1 MPKKR
6 KIVRLTPVSPATWLL
21 LVWGLLG
28 VVSMHLR
35 PDMCPCQAERDACQA
50 AAIMEE
56 VAATIEEL
64 LSDLDALITLEMLE
78 ADAQVIIHE
87 VARLQFRV
95 QCCALV
101 PAWCCLVPAWCCASI

>member
-1 MPKKR
+1 M
-6 KIVRLTPVSPATWLL
+6 RLTPVSPATWLL

-56 VAATIEEL
+56 AAATIEEL

-95 QCCALV
+95 
-101 PAWCCLVPAWCCASI
+101 

>member
-1 MPKKR
+1 MPKT

-21 LVWGLLG
+21 LVRDLLG

-35 PDMCPCQAERDACQA
+35 PNMCPCQEERDARHVSA
-50 AAIMEE
+50 TMEE
-56 VAATIEEL
+56 VAATMEEL
-64 LSDLDALITLEMLE
+64 LSDLDALITLDYLY
-78 ADAQVIIHE
+78 ACAQVIIHE

-101 PAWCCLVPAWCCASI
+101 PAWCCASI

>member
-1 MPKKR
+1 M
-6 KIVRLTPVSPATWLL
+6 RLTPVSPATWLL

-35 PDMCPCQAERDACQA
+35 PDMCPCQEERDARQV

-56 VAATIEEL
+56 VAATMEEL
-64 LSDLDALITLEMLE
+64 LSDLDALVTLECYNACAE
-78 ADAQVIIHE
+78 VIIHE
-87 VARLQFRV
+87 VAWMQFRV

-101 PAWCCLVPAWCCASI
+101 PAWCCASI